1 MTMGLMAMLLFKNL
15 FSRQSKTI
23 PINDNDSEK
32 STSSTIKMT
41 SSDIVAALDLL
52 TGDQLDQLGDFC
64 FYGLQN
70 REKKLIP
77 GFMDKPNRLNE
88 NVTLDDILKHLKPLD
103 NVTGYLLTSCI
114 VKEDP
119 DDHSFGNGI

>member
-1 MTMGLMAMLLFKNL
+1 MGLMAMLLFKNL

-88 NVTLDDILKHLKPLD
+88 NVTLEDILKHLKPLD